1 MIIIVGLGNIG
12 QEYNQ
17 TRHNIGFEIVD
28 KLAADFQ
35 TNFKTQP
42 KLQAEIT
49 ELNHEGQKIIL
60 AKPTTYMNLS
70 GSAVE
75 HILRHFKAYPENLRI
90 IHDDISLPLGT
101 LRWRSNGSAGGNN
114 GLKSII
120 EKIGAEFWRLKVG
133 VDHPPLEIE
142 TKNWVLSRFNKEDQE
157 SLEKTI
163 KTAINSIK
171 QSLESI
177 PSETTI
183 HI

>member
-28 KLAADFQ
+28 KLAEDFQ
-35 TNFKTQP
+35 TNFKIQP
-42 KLQAEIT
+42 KLQAGIA

-70 GSAVE
+70 GLAVD
-75 HILRHFKAYPENLRI
+75 HLLRNFKASPQNLRI

-120 EKIGAEFWRLKVG
+120 ESIGAEFWRLKVG
-133 VDHPPLEIE
+133 VDQPPIEIP
-142 TKNWVLSRFNKEDQE
+142 TKKWVLSRFQSQDQE
-157 SLEKTI
+157 NLEKTI

-171 QSLESI
+171 QSLEAT